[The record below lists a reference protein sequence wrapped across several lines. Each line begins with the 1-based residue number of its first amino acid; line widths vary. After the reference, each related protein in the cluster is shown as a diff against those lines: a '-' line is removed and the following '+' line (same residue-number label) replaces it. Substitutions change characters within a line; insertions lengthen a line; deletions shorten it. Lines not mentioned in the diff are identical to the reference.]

1 MSLSIVKFYIRFFV
15 VVYIHNTVC
24 ISAFINVYQTLL
36 CLYKQLYKLNNIVNI
51 NVYKKLS

>member
-36 CLYKQLYKLNNIVNI
+36 CLYKRFYKLNNIVNI